1 MSLKLKI
8 AVQDLERGIVRMY
21 AYFFLTT
28 KRRSIRWGTDVLPFA
43 AVRQNSLV
51 EFLYHM
57 QEAPLTKI
65 HWLVY

>member
-1 MSLKLKI
+1 
-8 AVQDLERGIVRMY
+8 MY
-21 AYFFLTT
+21 VFFLTT

-43 AVRQNSLV
+43 AVRQNRLV